1 MDTARAWE
9 PLKDSGEVEYAVD
22 GEFARS
28 SLIDAL
34 TLYIAERVG
43 AKYQLQNSIAPKAT
57 KCQRMSSGCVIPRIM
72 NSRLSVARAIT
83 SARATAIASSTVV
96 ATNIIKTI
104 YRSNHAVV

>member
-1 MDTARAWE
+1 
-9 PLKDSGEVEYAVD
+9 
-22 GEFARS
+22 
-28 SLIDAL
+28 
-34 TLYIAERVG
+34 
-43 AKYQLQNSIAPKAT
+43 
-57 KCQRMSSGCVIPRIM
+57 M